1 MPARNVIGRRCARL
15 VAILSIVSL
24 LNGCSAVDVLNAITP
39 SGSYALTSGIAYG
52 SDPRQRLDVYRP
64 KPSGSARPLVV
75 FFYGGSWNRGD
86 RRDYRFLGQALAAR
100 GMVVVVPDYR
110 VYPQVMYP
118 KFLHDS
124 AAAVAWAVREGA
136 ALGADPER
144 LYVMGHSA
152 GAYNAAM
159 LALDPRWLEQH
170 GLSPQSLAG
179 WIGLAGPYDFL
190 PIINP
195 EVRPV
200 FNHPDYP
207 SDSQPI
213 AHVSPSAPPA
223 FLAAAAT
230 DELVNPKRNTAQ
242 LAERLQQA
250 GVAVEQKLYSR
261 VNHVTLASAFAWPL
275 RWLAPV
281 LADVSGF
288 VASGAQPDQAQP

>member
-1 MPARNVIGRRCARL
+1 M
-15 VAILSIVSL
+15 SIASL
-24 LNGCSAVDVLNAITP
+24 LNACSAVDVLNAITP
-39 SGSYALTSGIAYG
+39 SGSHELAGDIAYG
-52 SDPRQRLDVYRP
+52 GDPRQRLDVYRP
-64 KPSGSARPLVV
+64 SAGGDARPLVV

-110 VYPQVMYP
+110 VYPQIVYP
-118 KFLHDS
+118 EFLHDS

-136 ALGADPER
+136 AYGADPKR

-159 LALDPRWLEQH
+159 LALDPRWLERH
-170 GLSPQSLAG
+170 DLSPQALAG

-207 SDSQPI
+207 SGTQPI
-213 AHVSPSAPPA
+213 EHASSAAPRT
-223 FLAAAAT
+223 FLAAAAS
-230 DELVNPKRNTAQ
+230 DDLVNPKRNTAQ
-242 LAERLQQA
+242 LARLLDEA
-250 GVAVEQKLYSR
+250 GVEVECELYSR

-281 LADVSGF
+281 LDDVTDF
-288 VASGAQPDQAQP
+288 VTSGARAD

>member
-1 MPARNVIGRRCARL
+1 M
-15 VAILSIVSL
+15 SIASL
-24 LNGCSAVDVLNAITP
+24 LSACSAVDVLNAVTP
-39 SGSYALTSGIAYG
+39 SGSHELTSGIAYG

-64 KPSGSARPLVV
+64 APAASSHPLVV

-110 VYPQVMYP
+110 VYPQIVYP
-118 KFLHDS
+118 EFLHDS
-124 AAAVAWAVREGA
+124 AAAVAWAVREAGA
-136 ALGADPER
+136 FGADPKR

-159 LALDPRWLEQH
+159 LALDPRWLAGS
-170 GLSPQSLAG
+170 GLSPQALAG
-179 WIGLAGPYDFL
+179 WLGLAGPYDFL

-207 SDSQPI
+207 SGTQPI
-213 AHVSPSAPPA
+213 DHVSFAAPRT
-223 FLAAAAT
+223 FLAAAAS
-230 DELVNPKRNTAQ
+230 DDLVNPKRNTAQ
-242 LAERLQQA
+242 LARLLDEA
-250 GVAVEQKLYSR
+250 GVDVERKLYSR

-281 LADVSGF
+281 LDDVTAFIGT
-288 VASGAQPDQAQP
+288 GERGD